1 MKSKIIDDRAYI
13 VNLVYNFQSIG
24 KVVVFVHGT
33 FDILHPGHIA
43 LLEKAA
49 EFGDILI
56 VGVYTDEVVASI
68 KGANNPVTT
77 LSDRMTVLNALTK
90 VDYIIPLEHPDHEQ
104 IVTQLKPNI
113 FVQQQNSVY
122 HLDTSN
128 LESHKGTIRTIAIAD
143 KYSTAAL
150 IQKIKFASQPQ

>member
-24 KVVVFVHGT
+24 KVIVFVHGA

-43 LLEKAA
+43 LLEKAS
-49 EFGDILI
+49 EFGEILI

-68 KGANNPVTT
+68 KGAHYPIMS
-77 LSDRMTVLNALTK
+77 LHDRMTVLNALTK
-90 VDYIIPLEHPDHEQ
+90 VDYIIPLQHPDIEQ
-104 IVTQLKPNI
+104 IVIQLKPNI
-113 FVQQQNSVY
+113 FVQQENSVY
-122 HLDTSN
+122 RLDTSN
-128 LESHKGTIRTIAIAD
+128 LESHKGTIRTIAIAE
-143 KYSTAAL
+143 KYSTTAL